1 MVTIEDARRTIAQE
15 AGHNGIFLYA
25 LTDICQ
31 KLDDTFQKQEAFPFD
46 WSDEQIE
53 LFYEMMK
60 KRGAQQWVGL
70 DLKMVPVI
78 TLNPETH
85 KLQVLFSLFKK
96 APKGV
101 SLAWSSGSS
110 IGDSNIAPGPN
121 TPWVP
126 VPTVPVSPSSPISP
140 VQGQQFQ
147 PLTQQLD
154 QRNRLS
160 SPPLFQLDVSTIS
173 VAKSDGHKSSTPDK
187 NSIKSNSPNRSNLSN
202 DPNRSNRS
210 NNSNRSR
217 RSNRSPII
225 RPRKRYSPTPRSV
238 RLERSR
244 ILDGEPPSKR
254 TKLDRNRPRAKARKS
269 IQRLL
274 ANLFQY

>member
-1 MVTIEDARRTIAQE
+1 MKKAVTIEDARRTIAQE
-15 AGHNGIFLYA
+15 AGHNGIHLYA

-53 LFYEMMK
+53 LFYTMMK

-70 DLKMVPVI
+70 DLKMVPLI

-126 VPTVPVSPSSPISP
+126 VPTVPSSPTSP
-140 VQGQQFQ
+140 TSPFSGPLFQ

-154 QRNRLS
+154 PRGRLS
-160 SPPLFQLDVSTIS
+160 PPPFKLDVSTIS
-173 VAKSDGHKSSTPDK
+173 VARSDGQKSSTPDK
-187 NSIKSNSPNRSNLSN
+187 NSIKSKSPNRSNVS
-202 DPNRSNRS
+202 NRSIRS
-210 NNSNRSR
+210 NNSHRSR
-217 RSNRSPII
+217 QSERSPII

-254 TKLDRNRPRAKARKS
+254 SKLDRNRPRAKARKS